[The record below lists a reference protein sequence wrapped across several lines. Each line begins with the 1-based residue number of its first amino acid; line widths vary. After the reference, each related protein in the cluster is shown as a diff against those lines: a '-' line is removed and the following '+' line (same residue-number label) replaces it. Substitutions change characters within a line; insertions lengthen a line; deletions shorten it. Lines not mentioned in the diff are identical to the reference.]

1 MTKFDLSNLKLDT
14 TMQEEPVEI
23 ESKETVSSDSGSL
36 NFSETLESTWND
48 ISKQSENLSMQDV
61 SQLPSFDLNDSIKTG
76 ECRCLRPS
84 VWVD

>member
-36 NFSETLESTWND
+36 NFSETLEST
-48 ISKQSENLSMQDV
+48 
-61 SQLPSFDLNDSIKTG
+61 
-76 ECRCLRPS
+76 
-84 VWVD
+84 